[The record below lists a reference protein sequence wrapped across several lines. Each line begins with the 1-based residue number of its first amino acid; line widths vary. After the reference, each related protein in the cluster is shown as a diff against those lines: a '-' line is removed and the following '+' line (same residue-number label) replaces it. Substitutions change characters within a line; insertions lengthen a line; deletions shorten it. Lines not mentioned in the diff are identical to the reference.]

1 MHYLTDGVMGEYV
14 IIKIPKELVDKMDVV
29 IKNRLCGYRSRAE
42 IASEGIRII
51 MSGVVNNQHHFKEG
65 GENEDKEVGSA

>member
-1 MHYLTDGVMGEYV
+1 MSEYV
-14 IIKIPKELVDKMDVV
+14 TIKIPKELVDKMDIA

-51 MSGVVNNQHHFKEG
+51 MSSIVNNQHHFE
-65 GENEDKEVGSA
+65 ESVVDADKEVDVA